1 MESLLAGYHSDVDFN
16 KTADF
21 ILCYILL
28 SVINFYI
35 FLFIHYI
42 QTVIIFRQGLHGRS
56 FTLKRFLELKQFCA
70 PLTPNLKPLKSYLV
84 NYGLNLFLS

>member
-1 MESLLAGYHSDVDFN
+1 MESLLAGYHGDVDFN
-16 KTADF
+16 KTANF

-35 FLFIHYI
+35 FLFN
-42 QTVIIFRQGLHGRS
+42 TLREVIIFRQGLHGRS

-70 PLTPNLKPLKSYLV
+70 RFTPNLKPLKNCLV